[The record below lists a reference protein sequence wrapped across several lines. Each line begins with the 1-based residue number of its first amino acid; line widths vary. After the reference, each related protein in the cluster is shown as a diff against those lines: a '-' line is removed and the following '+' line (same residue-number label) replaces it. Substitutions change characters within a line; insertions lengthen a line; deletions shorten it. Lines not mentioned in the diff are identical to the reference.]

1 VADIPCIV
9 ARPPLRC
16 FFLDGDRLGQVCAR
30 DAVFVRPSSAGV
42 APQFF
47 CAEHSRDGDEPV
59 TDDVVFRLV
68 SITLEVRLCGINH
81 VPGFA
86 HSEALSRLE
95 LAIAAAGG
103 VINLHAC
110 RSQLARL
117 EPQAPIGAQPAG
129 RPRRL

>member
-1 VADIPCIV
+1 MADIPLV
-9 ARPPLRC
+9 VVRPPLRC
-16 FFLDGDRLGQVCAR
+16 FSRRQDPPGEICDWEAT
-30 DAVFVRPSSAGV
+30 FVRHSRAGV
-42 APQFF
+42 PPTFLCSA
-47 CAEHSRDGDEPV
+47 HSQSGDEPI

-68 SITLEVRLCGINH
+68 SVTLEVRMCGVSH

-86 HSEALSRLE
+86 HSEALARLE
-95 LAIAAAGG
+95 RAIAAAGG

-117 EPQAPIGAQPAG
+117 EPQAPIGAQKAG